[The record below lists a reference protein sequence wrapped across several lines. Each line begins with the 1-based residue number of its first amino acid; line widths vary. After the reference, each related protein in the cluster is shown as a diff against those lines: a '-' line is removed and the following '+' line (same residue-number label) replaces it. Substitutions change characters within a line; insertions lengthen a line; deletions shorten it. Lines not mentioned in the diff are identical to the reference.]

1 MSRTTQQ
8 NKALHLWARNV
19 AKELNRQGLSV
30 QHVLNHAKVELDWN
44 ENLVKE
50 QLWRPI
56 QKAITGKE
64 STTEPETQ
72 DYVLIYDTLNRF
84 LSDKFGFFEPWP
96 DRLTLEAELME

>member
-50 QLWRPI
+50 PL
-56 QKAITGKE
+56 
-64 STTEPETQ
+64 
-72 DYVLIYDTLNRF
+72 
-84 LSDKFGFFEPWP
+84 
-96 DRLTLEAELME
+96 RL